1 MNFKIAVDSSGDLH
15 CGMNCA
21 PGVSLSIVP
30 LTLHA
35 GDLSYVDDAALDV
48 HAALDAL
55 QASGAAVSTSCPS
68 PEAWA
73 SVFREADC
81 TFAITI
87 SSELSGSY
95 RAAVIARDLVMDEFP
110 DKKIAIIDS
119 RATSGQMILLAHK
132 VNELI
137 AQGLPFEQIIHQVE
151 DYNQSLHIYFT
162 LCSFDNL
169 VKGGRM
175 PKLMGTLVKKLGM
188 RIIGTADQ
196 GRIKVV
202 HKCRGEH
209 NTLMTLL
216 DDMKRSCDLNERH
229 IYITHCRNPKLAL
242 TLQNLIFAEAPGA
255 KITILPTHGIT
266 SYYAEEQ
273 GIIISY

>member
-15 CGMNCA
+15 SGMDCA
-21 PGVSLSIVP
+21 PGVSFSVVP

-35 GDLSYVDDAALDV
+35 GEQTYVDDAQLDV
-48 HAALDAL
+48 HAALDAMY
-55 QASGAAVSTSCPS
+55 ASGETISTSCPS

-110 DKKIAIIDS
+110 DKKIAVIDS
-119 RATSGQMILLAHK
+119 RSASGQMLLLAEQINK
-132 VNELI
+132 LI
-137 AQGLPFEQIIHQVE
+137 AQGLSFEEILHAAE

-169 VKGGRM
+169 VNGGRM

-196 GRIKVV
+196 GRIKVI
-202 HKCRGEH
+202 HKCRGERS
-209 NTLMTLL
+209 TLMTLIS
-216 DDMKRSCDLNERH
+216 DMTHSCDLNLRH
-229 IYITHCRNPKLAL
+229 IVITHCRNAKLAL
-242 TLQNLIFAEAPGA
+242 TLQNLILAEAPRA
-255 KITILPTHGIT
+255 RISILPTHGIT
-266 SYYAEEQ
+266 SYYAEDQ
-273 GIIISY
+273 GIIVSY